1 VLLSRGHYLRASRGA
16 QRCRVESFW
25 TAFRF
30 TLAVRFFTMP
40 VSRALNKGEGCRED
54 MKSNRKMPALK
65 LRAASLVVSLTATL
79 VTPGLF
85 GRVAASGEDQ
95 LANQPK
101 SEYAKRRQALMQNL
115 KDGIVVLIGAREE
128 DLGEVARF
136 RQKNDFMYLTG
147 VETPA
152 AFLMLVPG
160 GLSGGRPASETV
172 FIPPRNP
179 GREKWTGEQLGP
191 GKEAQNIFG
200 VQEVAGSD
208 TFKDRLN
215 ELLNSAAFKGEGGA
229 QKAKLYTIIPSDNTA
244 EIQRETHFVAR
255 IRQAMPH
262 VAIADVS
269 RVIAEMRKIK
279 SGAEMALLQRA
290 IDITNEGQREAAR
303 TIRPGAFEYEAQAA
317 IEAAFI
323 RHGSERLAFP
333 SIVGSGIYS
342 TVLHYN
348 TGRKKIEAG
357 DLVVVDVGA
366 EYSYYTGD
374 ITRTF
379 PASGKFTPRQREIYQ
394 LVLEAQRAAEKAF
407 TPGVS
412 TLATLH
418 NTAVAA
424 MRASPLRDRQGNTL
438 DKYFIHALCHWL
450 GMDVHDVG
458 GYSTLPA
465 GAVFTIEPGIYIPEE
480 KLGVRI
486 EDDYL
491 VTATGLVKLSRA
503 FPSEPDQIERM
514 MTNSQPSVSAPKS
527 AARGPR

>member
-1 VLLSRGHYLRASRGA
+1 
-16 QRCRVESFW
+16 
-25 TAFRF
+25 
-30 TLAVRFFTMP
+30 
-40 VSRALNKGEGCRED
+40 
-54 MKSNRKMPALK
+54 MKPNRKPPALRF
-65 LRAASLVVSLTATL
+65 RAASLIASIAATL
-79 VTPGLF
+79 LTPALLC
-85 GRVAASGEDQ
+85 RVKASGEDQ

-101 SEYAKRRQALMQNL
+101 SEYAKRRQALMQKL
-115 KDGIVVLIGAREE
+115 KDGVVILIGAREE

-152 AFLMLVPG
+152 AYLMLVPAGLIG
-160 GLSGGRPASETV
+160 GKPASETV

-179 GREKWTGEQLGP
+179 GREQWNGEHLGP
-191 GKEAQNIFG
+191 GREAENIFG

-215 ELLNSAAFKGEGGA
+215 ELLNSAAFKGEGVA
-229 QKAKLYTIIPSDNTA
+229 RKAKLYTIIPTGKTA
-244 EIQRETHFVAR
+244 EIERETHFVAR
-255 IRQAMPH
+255 IRQATPH
-262 VAIADVS
+262 VAIVDVS
-269 RVIAEMRKIK
+269 PIIAEMRKVK
-279 SGAEMALLQRA
+279 SAAEITLLQKA
-290 IDITNEGQREAAR
+290 VDITNDGQREAAR

-317 IEAAFI
+317 IEAAFT
-323 RHGSERLAFP
+323 RNGSERTGYP
-333 SIVGSGIYS
+333 SIIGSGIYS
-342 TVLHYN
+342 TILHYN
-348 TGRKKIEAG
+348 TSRRRIQAG

-407 TPGVS
+407 KPGVS
-412 TLATLH
+412 TIAALH
-418 NTAVAA
+418 SAAVAA
-424 MRASPLRDRQGNTL
+424 MRASPLRDKQGNTL
-438 DKYFIHALCHWL
+438 DRYFIHALSHWL

-458 GYSTLPA
+458 DYSTLPA

-503 FPSEPDQIERM
+503 LPSEPDEIEKM
-514 MTNSQPSVSAPKS
+514 MTP
-527 AARGPR
+527 